1 MPGTV
6 LGDTFDYSHL
16 VDEAMEAVGSSAS
29 APSHSLCWNS
39 QQGRMGHG
47 TRHVLRPGESSW
59 QVFKRKERRSQSQDS
74 SDLNMMGAP
83 RAQNSHSSTN
93 DSRVE

>member
-6 LGDTFDYSHL
+6 LGDTFDYSHP
-16 VDEAMEAVGSSAS
+16 VDEVMEAVGSSGS

-47 TRHVLRPGESSW
+47 TTRHVLRPGESSW
-59 QVFKRKERRSQSQDS
+59 QVFRGKSEDPKVSM
-74 SDLNMMGAP
+74 L
-83 RAQNSHSSTN
+83 
-93 DSRVE
+93 VI